1 MKSSKHATRLT
12 VALMLSVCHFVVLK
26 NDADSISEKVKLRP
40 EDNEAKV
47 YREVNNLSRVSHQY
61 IVRYHACWIE
71 DQNQQPP
78 TPSESDVT
86 TPTPTASISEEPSD
100 PFAINFDDISRRDQ
114 SRSASFPR
122 IRFANGDDSDEE
134 DTSDSDSDADSDST
148 SSDETAADPS
158 EMRGRG
164 MFARQSMAIQA
175 RPSGS
180 AATGTTTD
188 EGAVQ
193 SILYIQMEFVEK
205 VRLIKRPQLYVL

>member
-1 MKSSKHATRLT
+1 MP
-12 VALMLSVCHFVVLK
+12 SVSRVDCLE
-26 NDADSISEKVKLRP
+26 NDVDHTEKVKLRP

-71 DQNQQPP
+71 DQTPQPP
-78 TPSESDVT
+78 TPSESDVS
-86 TPTPTASISEEPSD
+86 TPTPNASISDEPSD
-100 PFAINFDDISRRDQ
+100 PFAINFDDMSRRDQ

-134 DTSDSDSDADSDST
+134 DDSDSDADSDAT

-158 EMRGRG
+158 ELRGRG
-164 MFARQSMAIQA
+164 AFVRQSMPIQP
-175 RPSGS
+175 RISES
-180 AATGTTTD
+180 AATGTTAD

-205 VRLIKRPQLYVL
+205 VSDAPRRLIINVC